1 MDSSP
6 LFIGINVIELE
17 ETTSTN
23 TEAKLLIEKEKPLEG
38 TVIIANKQTKGKGQ
52 QGNSWQTEAGKN
64 LTCSYI
70 LYPVFLSADKHFYL
84 NMVVSLAV
92 KEACE
97 VVLEDEVKVKWPNDV
112 YYGNKK
118 IAGILIEN
126 SISGATVITSVV
138 GIGLNVNQTEFDTE
152 LQNAGSLK
160 QFTGHDVLLQ
170 KIQQDL
176 NIYLEKYYLQLRQQ
190 HFHFLQRAYTEA
202 LFRYNQTAYF
212 KKGEQ
217 TFKGEI
223 TGIARDGKLI
233 IESGGKEMRF
243 NMQEVKF
250 VI

>member
-6 LFIGINVIELE
+6 LFIGVNVIELK

-23 TEAKLLIEKEKPLEG
+23 TEAKLLIEQEKPLEG
-38 TVIIANKQTKGKGQ
+38 TLIIANKQTKGKGQ
-52 QGNSWQTEAGKN
+52 HGNSWQTEAGKN

-92 KEACE
+92 KEVCE
-97 VVLEDEVKVKWPNDV
+97 VILEDEVKVKWPNDI

-126 SISGATVITSVV
+126 SISGATVITSIV
-138 GIGLNVNQTEFDTE
+138 GIGLNVNQTEFDTN
-152 LQNAGSLK
+152 LQNPGSLK
-160 QFTGHDVLLQ
+160 QFTGHDILLQ
-170 KIQQDL
+170 NIQQNL
-176 NIYLEKYYLQLRQQ
+176 NVFLEKYYLQLRQQ

-202 LFRYNQTAYF
+202 LFRYNQTALF

-233 IESGGKEMRF
+233 IESNGKELRF

>member
-6 LFIGINVIELE
+6 LFAGMNVVELE

-23 TEAKLLIEKEKPLEG
+23 TEAKQLIENEKPMEG
-38 TVIIANKQTKGKGQ
+38 TVVIAKKQTKGKGQ
-52 QGNSWQTEAGKN
+52 LGNTWVSEAGKN

-70 LYPVFLSADKHFYL
+70 LYPVFLGADKHFYL
-84 NMVVSLAV
+84 NMVASLAV
-92 KEACE
+92 KEVCE
-97 VVLEDEVKVKWPNDV
+97 AILEDEVKVKWPNDV

-138 GIGLNVNQTEFDTE
+138 GIGINVNQTEFDE
-152 LQNAGSLK
+152 ALPNPGSLK
-160 QFTGHDVLLQ
+160 MFTQTDIDLNAMLQ
-170 KIQQDL
+170 NL

-190 HFHFLQRAYTEA
+190 HHHFLQRAYTEA

-212 KKGEQ
+212 KRGEQ

-223 TGIARDGKLI
+223 AGIARDGKLI
-233 IESGGKEMRF
+233 IHSSGKELRF
-243 NMQEVKF
+243 NMQEVQF

>member
-70 LYPVFLSADKHFYL
+70 LYPVFLGADKHFYL

-97 VVLEDEVKVKWPNDV
+97 VVLEDEVKVKWPNDI

-160 QFTGHDVLLQ
+160 QFTGHDILLQ

-233 IESGGKEMRF
+233 IESNGKELRF

-250 VI
+250 MI